1 MMLLLLLNLLLVVP
15 VMECL
20 TLGENLSHYDL
31 YAEARQ
37 MDKAKDSNI
46 AAAADAS
53 DEEKNL
59 TGALLVRS

>member
-1 MMLLLLLNLLLVVP
+1 MLLLLLNLLLVVP

-20 TLGENLSHYDL
+20 TLGENLSHY
-31 YAEARQ
+31 AEARQ

-46 AAAADAS
+46 AADAS

>member
-1 MMLLLLLNLLLVVP
+1 
-15 VMECL
+15 MERL
-20 TLGENLSHYDL
+20 TLGENLSH

-46 AAAADAS
+46 AAAAADAS

>member
-1 MMLLLLLNLLLVVP
+1 
-15 VMECL
+15 MERL
-20 TLGENLSHYDL
+20 TLGENLSH

-46 AAAADAS
+46 AADAS

>member
-1 MMLLLLLNLLLVVP
+1 MLLLLLNLLLVVP
-15 VMECL
+15 VMERL
-20 TLGENLSHYDL
+20 TLGENLSH

>member
-1 MMLLLLLNLLLVVP
+1 MLLLLLNLLLVVP

-46 AAAADAS
+46 AADAS

>member
-1 MMLLLLLNLLLVVP
+1 MLLLLLNLLLVVP
-15 VMECL
+15 VMERL
-20 TLGENLSHYDL
+20 TLGENLSH

-46 AAAADAS
+46 AADAS